1 MFMPPEK
8 VVFYFKEALKMMN
21 ETSYKSLKPVL
32 AATLAAL
39 ALIVG
44 YIEIVWPLA
53 PWLKLDFSEVVILIS
68 FVFLGF
74 NYTLAVI
81 VIRSVIRWLISGH
94 STNIPFPFFGETV
107 AIVASVVMVL
117 FYMLFSKIFSLTK
130 IVKEPEDISLA
141 EPKSLGKDLLKEFSV
156 GLIITIIMTLVMVG
170 LNFLVV
176 TPSFVSQGEY
186 PFFFNMVNSGKYDR
200 MFGGPG
206 LSNYTIFIVT
216 LYGPF
221 NLVKFASCMAVFTLV
236 KKPLVNALN
245 QE

>member
-1 MFMPPEK
+1 
-8 VVFYFKEALKMMN
+8 MMN

-94 STNIPFPFFGETV
+94 STNIPFPF
-107 AIVASVVMVL
+107 
-117 FYMLFSKIFSLTK
+117 
-130 IVKEPEDISLA
+130 LA
-141 EPKSLGKDLLKEFSV
+141 
-156 GLIITIIMTLVMVG
+156 
-170 LNFLVV
+170 
-176 TPSFVSQGEY
+176 
-186 PFFFNMVNSGKYDR
+186 R
-200 MFGGPG
+200 R
-206 LSNYTIFIVT
+206 
-216 LYGPF
+216 
-221 NLVKFASCMAVFTLV
+221 
-236 KKPLVNALN
+236 
-245 QE
+245 